1 MLFKSVLYDSPC
13 SQSTPNSIFKF
24 TEKQPPKPRVVC
36 AVSIPT
42 KVLHGESVIL
52 KNTERDQSVS
62 ALVALC
68 GHFFYLPSLPFFSPF
83 LFI

>member
-1 MLFKSVLYDSPC
+1 MFHLEAP
-13 SQSTPNSIFKF
+13 
-24 TEKQPPKPRVVC
+24 
-36 AVSIPT
+36 

-68 GHFFYLPSLPFFSPF
+68 GHFFYLPLSPFFLTLSF
-83 LFI
+83 YLNELTQ

>member
-1 MLFKSVLYDSPC
+1 MTPRRGNNFLFRSS
-13 SQSTPNSIFKF
+13 
-24 TEKQPPKPRVVC
+24 
-36 AVSIPT
+36 

-68 GHFFYLPSLPFFSPF
+68 GHFFYLPLSPFFLTLSF
-83 LFI
+83 YLNELTQ